1 MVNNLVKKWSIFINS
16 GDLHNSCHLNN
27 YLIFVLGK
35 RWYICMCG
43 VLLRAK
49 EKYTYVFKWDW
60 PWFWININGV
70 NRIMFLSVAAYA
82 ALMMSIPTIPIPSP
96 DFYQS
101 VLQFWNLEHVPGDQS
116 HIYIYIF
123 INVFLLFIYLY
134 FKSMCIYIYIHTII
148 HMYIP
153 LCTYI
158 YIYVCIHIHDLHH
171 TMYPQG
177 MLISKSPWQK
187 KTDSTRSSVSR
198 SSDVGPK
205 RFTRWKTRLVGGILR
220 LWEMDHS

>member
-116 HIYIYIF
+116 HIYIF

-134 FKSMCIYIYIHTII
+134 FKSMCIYIYT
-148 HMYIP
+148 
-153 LCTYI
+153 L
-158 YIYVCIHIHDLHH
+158 
-171 TMYPQG
+171 
-177 MLISKSPWQK
+177 
-187 KTDSTRSSVSR
+187 
-198 SSDVGPK
+198 
-205 RFTRWKTRLVGGILR
+205 
-220 LWEMDHS
+220 